1 MKRRDFIKHL
11 EKNNCHLLREG
22 AKHSVYQNIKTNK
35 KTTVPRHSNLDKDL
49 VNLICKQ
56 LEIAKPL

>member
-11 EKNNCHLLREG
+11 ENNSCYLFREG
-22 AKHSVYQNIKTNK
+22 SKHSVFQNIKNNK
-35 KTTVPRHSNLDKDL
+35 KTTIPRHSNLDKDL

-56 LEIAKPL
+56 LEIPKPY